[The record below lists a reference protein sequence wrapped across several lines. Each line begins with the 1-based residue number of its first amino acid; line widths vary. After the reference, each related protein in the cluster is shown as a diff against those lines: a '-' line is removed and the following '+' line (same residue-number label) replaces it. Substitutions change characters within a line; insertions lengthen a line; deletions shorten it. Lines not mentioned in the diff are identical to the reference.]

1 LQSSFR
7 VLVVDDFGPWRR
19 LMCDILQERSN
30 LQIISEATDG
40 MEAVQKASELQPDLI
55 ILDIGLPTLNGIEA
69 ARRIRNLA
77 PNSKILFLSENYSG
91 DIARGALSTGG
102 HGYVIKSDAG
112 IELLAAV
119 DAVLLGKQF
128 ISSRLADRVFPGVRN
143 S

>member
-1 LQSSFR
+1 
-7 VLVVDDFGPWRR
+7 
-19 LMCDILQERSN
+19 MCDILQERQN
-30 LQIISEATDG
+30 LQIISEAMDG

-91 DIARGALSTGG
+91 DIARGALATGG
-102 HGYVIKSDAG
+102 QGYVIKSDAG

-128 ISSRLADRVFPGVRN
+128 VSSRLADQVFPGVRN

>member
-1 LQSSFR
+1 
-7 VLVVDDFGPWRR
+7 
-19 LMCDILQERSN
+19 MCDILQERSN

>member
-1 LQSSFR
+1 LQSFR